1 MSTPL
6 PQGVWDPILRTA
18 WRRQKRRCAAP
29 SVYVE
34 ALASLLLPRPA
45 AARVD
50 DVERVLLATDSG
62 EAAATF
68 PAAAQ
73 RALGV
78 PLVTWVRPFDRSQL
92 AHGGETSPSKRR
104 GGGGG
109 GKPTMRQWVEYRHD
123 LGSDVVVSA
132 LEDLRMVS

>member
-109 GKPTMRQWVEYRHD
+109 GKPTMWQWVEYRHD